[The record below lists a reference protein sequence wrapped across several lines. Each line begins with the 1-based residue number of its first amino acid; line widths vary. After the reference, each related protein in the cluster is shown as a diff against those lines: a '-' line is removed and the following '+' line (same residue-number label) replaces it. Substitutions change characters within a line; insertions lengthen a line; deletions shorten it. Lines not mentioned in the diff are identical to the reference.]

1 MSLSEHNYP
10 EQSLEQ
16 LDRRGKEL
24 TAAIRGNYLNEER
37 KAQVQAEISLIAF
50 ELYCR
55 HEEQEF
61 EFVEVDRMQA

>member
-1 MSLSEHNYP
+1 MEHNHT
-10 EQSLEQ
+10 EQTLGQ

-24 TAAIRGNYLNEER
+24 ALAIRGNYLNEER

-61 EFVEVDRMQA
+61 EFVEVNSMGV

>member
-1 MSLSEHNYP
+1 MEHNHV
-10 EQSLEQ
+10 EQSLER

-24 TAAIRGNYLNEER
+24 SAAIRGNYLNEER

-50 ELYCR
+50 ELWMR

-61 EFVEVDRMQA
+61 EFVEVETME